1 MLFRSQRRAYVRY
14 RMLEGGHAFA
24 SDSFGLARNLLRAGD
39 ELPKPNGER
48 LKEFG
53 DARRESF
60 ELQLFSE
67 KPIHED
73 LEIVML
79 TEALTIFAELS
90 GFNDP
95 LVQKVLAGQSPANRA
110 AALIN
115 GTKVRDVAFRK
126 RLHAGGAAAVK
137 AANDPLI
144 ELARLVDA
152 EARELRKQIGRAHV

>member
-1 MLFRSQRRAYVRY
+1 MTGVQTCALPICDVEAAYGRIAEAVSTQRRAYVRY

-126 RLHAGGAAAVK
+126 RLHA
-137 AANDPLI
+137 
-144 ELARLVDA
+144 E
-152 EARELRKQIGRAHV
+152 IGRAHV